1 MRKMLQL
8 LKTKAKG
15 KKTQTKHYDFL
26 PSHLSLSHQPPSPFA
41 RLTALSLSIGVIV
54 TLLWAYFGKLDVQ
67 ATATGKLIVSG
78 RSQVIQAY
86 EQSRVIQIHVR
97 DGQRVQM
104 DDPLLT
110 VDILGVSQDLER
122 LNSEVNFQTQELI
135 LYRSLLLEQ
144 DIEDDE
150 QFLSISVI
158 HRDQLIE
165 SYHIE
170 HQEFLTT
177 LADIQS
183 EMDVNNTSQSAHQ
196 SDIEALDQLR
206 NNISLRLKARKALN
220 QARAI
225 SRVEYLEQEKELLE
239 TDRQLAQQKAQLKV
253 LQSEHHGLTQRMN
266 SFKAQR
272 KGEWLDKKRQAR
284 LTLKALKQQLSTAQE
299 RQELEIIRSPV
310 NGTVQQLNI
319 FTLGA
324 VLQPAQSLMIIVP
337 ENTVQQAEVKI
348 LNKDI
353 GFVYSG
359 QKVTLKVDAFS
370 YTRYGTIEA
379 ELISVSRDSTADE
392 QLGLIFPA
400 LVELKTNNIVI
411 DEQPVTLMPGMS
423 VVAEIKTDKRRI
435 IDYVLSP
442 IREYQAEAMR
452 EK

>member
-122 LNSEVNFQTQELI
+122 LGSEVNFQTQELI

-272 KGEWLDKKRQAR
+272 RGEWLDKKRQAR

-411 DEQPVTLMPGMS
+411 DEEPVTLMPGMS

>member
-122 LNSEVNFQTQELI
+122 LSSEVNFQTQELI

>member
-122 LNSEVNFQTQELI
+122 LSSEVNFQTQELI

-253 LQSEHHGLTQRMN
+253 LQSEHHGLKQRMN

-411 DEQPVTLMPGMS
+411 DEEPVTLMPGMS

>member
-122 LNSEVNFQTQELI
+122 LSSEVNFQTQELI

-183 EMDVNNTSQSAHQ
+183 EMDVNHTSQSAHQ

-284 LTLKALKQQLSTAQE
+284 LTLKALKQQLSTTQE

-411 DEQPVTLMPGMS
+411 DEEPVTLMPGMS
-423 VVAEIKTDKRRI
+423 VVAEIKTDKRRV

>member
-1 MRKMLQL
+1 MRKMIQL

-122 LNSEVNFQTQELI
+122 LSSEVNFQTQELI

-411 DEQPVTLMPGMS
+411 DEEPVTLMPGMS

>member
-1 MRKMLQL
+1 M
-8 LKTKAKG
+8 
-15 KKTQTKHYDFL
+15 
-26 PSHLSLSHQPPSPFA
+26 
-41 RLTALSLSIGVIV
+41 
-54 TLLWAYFGKLDVQ
+54 
-67 ATATGKLIVSG
+67 
-78 RSQVIQAY
+78 
-86 EQSRVIQIHVR
+86 
-97 DGQRVQM
+97 
-104 DDPLLT
+104 
-110 VDILGVSQDLER
+110 ER

-206 NNISLRLKARKALN
+206 NNISLRLQARKALN

-272 KGEWLDKKRQAR
+272 KGVWLDKKRQAR

-299 RQELEIIRSPV
+299 RQELEIMRSPV

-348 LNKDI
+348 LNKDV

-392 QLGLIFPA
+392 QLGLIT
-400 LVELKTNNIVI
+400 VSYNHM
-411 DEQPVTLMPGMS
+411 TLPN
-423 VVAEIKTDKRRI
+423 KR
-435 IDYVLSP
+435 
-442 IREYQAEAMR
+442 
-452 EK
+452 KG